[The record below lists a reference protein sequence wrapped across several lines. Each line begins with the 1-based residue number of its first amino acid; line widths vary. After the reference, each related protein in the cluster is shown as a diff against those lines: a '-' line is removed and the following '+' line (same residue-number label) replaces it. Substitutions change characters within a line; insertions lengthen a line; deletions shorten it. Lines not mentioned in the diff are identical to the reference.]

1 MTAKEKPFL
10 RFIPR
15 DTIWH
20 RLVIFLVIPVLVIVI
35 LALFADFVIMPWIT
49 RHGDEFSLPNVIGM
63 SLTDATEAFGEVGIE
78 IEIAGEESTPDTP
91 EGTVLI
97 QRPAAGSMVKEG
109 RRIKLIISAGQK
121 MVSVPSMVG
130 FSQRQ
135 AELKLKEAGLKS
147 GSFNWAVGDSM
158 QFANVLVY
166 SVPSEGSLVP
176 KGIPINLFFSR
187 GSQTSIIFVPHLVG
201 LNLDEAQNVVDSI
214 GLSISK
220 VDFAVN
226 LVLLPN
232 TVMWQ
237 SVQPGSKVEI
247 GTSIQLKASVTE

>member
-10 RFIPR
+10 WFIPR

-20 RLVIFLVIPVLVIVI
+20 RLVIFLVIPVLAIVI
-35 LALFADFVIMPWIT
+35 LALLADFVIMPWIT
-49 RHGDEFSLPNVIGM
+49 RHGDEFPLPDVVGM
-63 SLTDATEAFGEVGIE
+63 SLTDATEAFAEEGIE
-78 IEIAGEESTPDTP
+78 IEIAGEEPTPDRP
-91 EGTVLI
+91 EGTVLT
-97 QRPAAGSMVKEG
+97 QTPAAGSMVKKG
-109 RRIKLIISAGQK
+109 RRIKLIISAGQE

-135 AELKLKEAGLKS
+135 AELRLKEAGLKS
-147 GSFNWAVGDSM
+147 GSFNWAVDDSM

-176 KGIPINLFFSR
+176 KGMQINLFFSR
-187 GSQTSIIFVPHLVG
+187 GSQTSIIFVPQLVG
-201 LNLDEAQNVVDSI
+201 LNLDEAQNVVDSV
-214 GLSISK
+214 GLNISK

-226 LVLLPN
+226 LVLLPY

-247 GTSIQLKASVTE
+247 GTSIQLKASVTD